1 MGDQPLG
8 IYWAVEVG
16 QLAGVSRRTVG
27 QWARHGYI
35 RSSRSTTSPRVYSFQ
50 DVAEAIVVHELIA
63 RGVPH
68 REVRRTVENTREEYG
83 DWPLTA
89 ARLATTVHAP
99 GHGPTSVLLHLE
111 DADLDV
117 GRHHGGQAVLRYST
131 LEAVT
136 QLLRRGGW
144 AIREHPDIHHVE
156 VHPDRLS
163 GAPTIRGRR
172 ISVVQ
177 VAELAEE
184 GYPGLRIL
192 REGYELNQPEIRD
205 AVRWHRAVRQYDRA
219 A

>member
-63 RGVPH
+63 RGVPY
-68 REVRRTVENTREEYG
+68 REVRRTIDNTRDEYG

-89 ARLATTVHAP
+89 APLATTVHAP
-99 GHGPTSVLLHLE
+99 GHGPASVLLHLRE
-111 DADLDV
+111 ADLDV

-131 LEAVT
+131 LAAVT

-144 AIREHPDIHHVE
+144 AILRGLEGKWVALKVGKVVAAADSPGALFK
-156 VHPDRLS
+156 RLRS
-163 GAPTIRGRR
+163 KR
-172 ISVVQ
+172 
-177 VAELAEE
+177 
-184 GYPGLRIL
+184 
-192 REGYELNQPEIRD
+192 IRD
-205 AVRWHRAVRQYDRA
+205 ASVLRVPTEQEHQTELVGIG
-219 A
+219 